1 MKKVLFIILSV
12 LLLSNPVFAQP
23 ERIGAGLSFAT
34 KKRFNGGDTGNPGL
48 NVRTW
53 IPVDKRKNIHVMPS
67 VTAFNPLKTRP
78 NPAWIVTTYM
88 FHADLDV
95 QYKFFQEKTLK
106 VVGLAGL
113 NYTHIIS
120 KNELLISVPPSSAP
134 VDSTI
139 FGIGPTIGAGLE
151 MRMSP
156 FVDFIL
162 SGRYSFTGLRSGDP
176 AYNEGVL
183 VAPLSA
189 PVIQLH
195 AVYYFTSRGRGYS
208 RR

>member
-1 MKKVLFIILSV
+1 MKKFATFLLFSIFTS
-12 LLLSNPVFAQP
+12 LLLQAQP

-53 IPVDKRKNIHVMPS
+53 IPLDKNKTFHIVPS
-67 VTAFNPLKTRP
+67 VSVFNPLDTRP
-78 NPAWIVTTYM
+78 TPAWIVTTYM

-95 QYKFFQEKTLK
+95 QVKVFQEKTLK
-106 VVGLAGL
+106 IAALTGM

-120 KNELLISVPPSSAP
+120 RNEVLIAVPPSQAP
-134 VDSTI
+134 VDSTLSG
-139 FGIGPTIGAGLE
+139 FGPNIGVALE

-156 FVDFIL
+156 FIDFIL
-162 SGRYSFTGLRSGDP
+162 SGRYNFSGLRAGDP
-176 AYNEGVL
+176 SLNEKLL

-189 PVIQLH
+189 PVIQVH